1 MAELFSGDLATA
13 FQILVL
19 GWGGIFVVMLII
31 YLVSMALSKMFR
43 PKGALKAIPFVYVR
57 YSI

>member
-1 MAELFSGDLATA
+1 MAELFSGDLTTA

-31 YLVSMALSKMFR
+31 YLVSTALSKMFP
-43 PKGALKAIPFVYVR
+43 PKKDA
-57 YSI
+57 